1 MTGRPAVVPYYL
13 GGSLQELAFRLAG
26 GSNAGPRLFSLLGA
40 VFAGTAMMGWLLRRG
55 SAPVIGLACS
65 LILLWDPLFTPTYRF
80 ARLEGWV
87 FGFIFTAC
95 WGIRIAAASKAGS
108 LRSKGSAIIAGACL
122 ALAGLFWASAV
133 LLLPLVFYEVL
144 DPFLAGPVRT
154 SWRIIL
160 GIFLRLLV
168 AGGTVLLM
176 AMLPV
181 WPAVWTSIQ
190 DLRTDLAYSSGMPT
204 TLDPVVV
211 VLNSFKHSP
220 WIPAIGIISL
230 LRPKCRMLGL
240 CFLVAL
246 AGVSLTSPYT
256 NRVVYLL
263 PYLILAVALLADT
276 ALSVESVQLDREPA
290 RDSRNRLVRTVG
302 ACLQAILPLRSRAS
316 SLLQLDRAGLGF
328 PHSARR
334 TLVMLGLALALVWA
348 PLVTFGGGR
357 YTWSALCRREATSP
371 DRIMEMARQAIG
383 PGAARVYFPLDT
395 YEFYYA
401 GRKLGWKQ
409 FLFYDEPVAT
419 EEERLELLKTM
430 DFAILPEDDPLS
442 REQGQL
448 LRQHGFSLAK
458 RLVANSGKGSEG
470 KPHEP
475 SPNNVHGYGAY
486 LFFARSSPVHN

>member
-1 MTGRPAVVPYYL
+1 
-13 GGSLQELAFRLAG
+13 
-26 GSNAGPRLFSLLGA
+26 
-40 VFAGTAMMGWLLRRG
+40 
-55 SAPVIGLACS
+55 
-65 LILLWDPLFTPTYRF
+65 
-80 ARLEGWV
+80 
-87 FGFIFTAC
+87 
-95 WGIRIAAASKAGS
+95 
-108 LRSKGSAIIAGACL
+108 
-122 ALAGLFWASAV
+122 
-133 LLLPLVFYEVL
+133 
-144 DPFLAGPVRT
+144 
-154 SWRIIL
+154 
-160 GIFLRLLV
+160 
-168 AGGTVLLM
+168 
-176 AMLPV
+176 
-181 WPAVWTSIQ
+181 
-190 DLRTDLAYSSGMPT
+190 
-204 TLDPVVV
+204 
-211 VLNSFKHSP
+211 
-220 WIPAIGIISL
+220 
-230 LRPKCRMLGL
+230 
-240 CFLVAL
+240 
-246 AGVSLTSPYT
+246 
-256 NRVVYLL
+256 
-263 PYLILAVALLADT
+263 
-276 ALSVESVQLDREPA
+276 
-290 RDSRNRLVRTVG
+290 
-302 ACLQAILPLRSRAS
+302 
-316 SLLQLDRAGLGF
+316 
-328 PHSARR
+328 
-334 TLVMLGLALALVWA
+334 MLGLALALVWA